1 MLLDTFRGGVGGV
14 AVIGSSA
21 RGGSIATTRNRVRK
35 SRRIGIIKK
44 IVAIITGS

>member
-1 MLLDTFRGGVGGV
+1 VEPPLSEVQPEEG
-14 AVIGSSA
+14 ASA
-21 RGGSIATTRNRVRK
+21 TIRNRVRK